1 MTAGAIIYRTIG
13 KGNPMPAKYEIGQR
27 VTITP
32 VSEQSLSTRDS
43 DLRQHAGL
51 TGEVTNYYWMRPPTG
66 EVFYLYIV
74 RIGSSNKEIVF
85 YEDEIEHVQ
94 STKSSRRSLKAK

>member
-1 MTAGAIIYRTIG
+1 MTTVVIIHHTIG
-13 KGNPMPAKYEIGQR
+13 KGNSMPAKYGIGQK
-27 VTITP
+27 VAIKP

-43 DLRQHAGL
+43 DLCQYVGL

-66 EVFYLYIV
+66 EVFYLYTV